1 MADEFIDINKRK
13 QKVIEL
19 TSFMLHKHYCEN
31 DVDAIVM
38 LFDDPL
44 SWVGAGE
51 NEFSS
56 GRDEIIGI
64 FRHFK
69 GLIPK
74 CNLSDEKYEVIAA
87 SPDIYI
93 CIGRL
98 WVTTDPSTDM
108 YLRVHQRI
116 TVVFRWVNGQPR
128 CCHIHNSNP
137 YTEMTETE
145 IGFPTKISKYSYQY
159 LQECIEEQKKKIDAQ
174 TELLRRISYEDPLT
188 GLFNRYK
195 FNQRISECEERA
207 PVQLGVVYFDLNGL
221 KEVNDKLG
229 HSAGDDLIRR
239 TAEHISR
246 FFSGKAYRIG
256 GDEFVVIDEAPDE
269 KTFLSIVC
277 SICENMKQDDISIS
291 VGVSWRQG
299 GCKIMEQVEEADERM
314 RLEKMQYYSS
324 QGHNRR
330 KHKI

>member
-19 TSFMLHKHYCEN
+19 TSFILHKHYCEN
-31 DVDAIVM
+31 DVEAMIM
-38 LFDDPL
+38 LFDDSI

-51 NEFSS
+51 SEFAS
-56 GRDEIIGI
+56 GREEVIGI
-64 FRHFK
+64 FRRFK

-74 CNLSDEKYEVIAA
+74 CNLSDENYVVIVA

-93 CIGRL
+93 CTGRF
-98 WVTTDPSTDM
+98 WITTDPSTDM

-116 TVVFRWVNGQPR
+116 TMVYRWVNGQPR

-159 LQECIEEQKKKIDAQ
+159 LQECIEEQRKKIDAQ
-174 TELLRRISYEDPLT
+174 TELLRRMSYEDPLT

-195 FNQRISECEERA
+195 FNQRISECEKKIPA
-207 PVQLGVVYFDLNGL
+207 QLGVAYFDLNGL

-239 TAEHISR
+239 TAAHISR

-256 GDEFVVIDEAPDE
+256 GDEFVVIDEIPDE
-269 KTFLSIVC
+269 NTFRSIIG
-277 SICENMKQDDISIS
+277 SICKNMEEDKISIS
-291 VGVSWRQG
+291 VGISWHQPV
-299 GCKIMEQVEEADERM
+299 CKIMGQIEEADELM
-314 RLEKMQYYSS
+314 RLEKMKFYSD
-324 QGHNRR
+324 QGNNRR
-330 KHKI
+330 KHKV